1 MTLKEH
7 QEQIEAAEALV
18 TEAKEAYRE
27 AAMSAFEEGRLEEII
42 YANWREIYGEAGVKV
57 YCDAC
62 FSISPQGLRHERC
75 PHCGARMR
83 NAQIVYH
90 KVQRPSYLKT
100 VIDKMPQTEEE
111 KAEAKTTSKK
121 KSEKKSQYA
130 AVERKKDI
138 ISGIIAAFH
147 NDKVTYKALAEL
159 TGLKESNIQNW
170 AVRQSAPRDAAYTT
184 LVKAY
189 KDYFGKEYKVEEQGV

>member
-18 TEAKEAYRE
+18 TEAREAYRE
-27 AAMSAFEEGRLEEII
+27 AAMSAFGEGRLEEIV
-42 YANWREIYGEAGVKV
+42 YANWREIYSEAGKKV
-57 YCDAC
+57 YCDSC
-62 FSISPQGLRHERC
+62 FVISPQTLYHERC

-83 NAQIVYH
+83 NAHIIYH
-90 KVQRPSYLKT
+90 KVERPDYLKT
-100 VIDKMPQTEEE
+100 VVDKLPQTEEK
-111 KAEAKTTSKK
+111 KAEVNTPSKE

-138 ISGIIAAFH
+138 ISGIIAEFH

-170 AVRQSAPRDAAYTT
+170 AVRQSAPRDAAYAT

-189 KDYFGKEYKVEEQGV
+189 KDYFGEEYKVEAQGV